1 MLRSSC
7 PGTDTSCIST
17 NSSSTAVGIWAPWC
31 KFWHNPHIDCD
42 QEKLPYTKDR
52 YWDWTLDVA
61 DVAKSDIWDTEH
73 GFGGNGG
80 SKTEKTADAHHR
92 EWKCLTDGPFKD
104 IRPAYILT
112 EYAPHCL
119 SRDFFDGISRPGTMR
134 SSAYTPEAIAS
145 IIALD
150 TFVDFEFDLENKPHA
165 SIHSAVGGK
174 MGDMGPSSSPNEPL
188 FFLHHAQVDRL
199 WWLWQQG
206 DPSVRNTDYAGKR
219 EITPGVGGRPLLPGE
234 VAPVDPPA
242 ALTDVMPFMK
252 LADDVPVSAIMTTEN
267 DLLCYTY

>member
-1 MLRSSC
+1 
-7 PGTDTSCIST
+7 
-17 NSSSTAVGIWAPWC
+17 
-31 KFWHNPHIDCD
+31 
-42 QEKLPYTKDR
+42 
-52 YWDWTLDVA
+52 
-61 DVAKSDIWDTEH
+61 
-73 GFGGNGG
+73 
-80 SKTEKTADAHHR
+80 
-92 EWKCLTDGPFKD
+92 
-104 IRPAYILT
+104 
-112 EYAPHCL
+112 
-119 SRDFFDGISRPGTMR
+119 MR

-206 DPSVRNTDYAGKR
+206 DPSVRKTEYAGKR

-242 ALTDVMPFMK
+242 ALTDIMPFMK
-252 LADDVPVSAIMTTEN
+252 LADDLPVSAVMTTEN